1 MSSPPPTKP
10 PRGVKQGKETVSW
23 NTPQDLQLLTQ

>member
-10 PRGVKQGKETVSW
+10 PRGVKQGKETVSI
-23 NTPQDLQLLTQ
+23 DLSYNHATAV